1 VDDLDMKIT
10 HVIRGDDHVNN
21 TPRQIN
27 IMKALG
33 GSPPI
38 YAHLPTVLNDSGEKM
53 SKRNGAM
60 SVRDYQKGGYL
71 PEAILN
77 YLARLGWSHG
87 DAEIF
92 TKDQF
97 INWFD
102 LESLGRSPAQHNP
115 EKLLWLNHQYI
126 QNTDPVELAKLVK
139 PFANQLGLNTEIG
152 PDFLQVVGLIKD
164 RANTLIE
171 IAEAAKLF
179 YLPAPSLTPEQ
190 IAANIPSAI
199 IPALK
204 DLIEAIK
211 GAPET
216 KEAYAAAFKQVLT
229 QHQLKMPALAMPVRF
244 ALFATTQTPA
254 IDSVLVVLG
263 KEEALNRLSKVVQ

>member
-1 VDDLDMKIT
+1 VIDDMDMKIT

-33 GSPPI
+33 GTPPV

-60 SVRDYQKGGYL
+60 SVRDYQKAGYL

-87 DAEIF
+87 DAEVF
-92 TKDQF
+92 TKEQF
-97 INWFD
+97 VSWFD

-126 QNTDPVELAKLVK
+126 QNSDPEKLAAATK
-139 PFANQLGLNTEIG
+139 PFAHDLGIDTESG
-152 PDFLQVVGLIKD
+152 PDFVKVVGLLKD

-171 IAEAAKLF
+171 IAEGAKLF
-179 YLPAPSLTPEQ
+179 YLPAPNLSADQ
-190 IAANIPSAI
+190 IKENISESI
-199 IPALK
+199 VPALK
-204 DLIEAIK
+204 DLVSAIELSE
-211 GAPET
+211 PT
-216 KEAYAAAFKQVLT
+216 KEGYGAAFKQVLA
-229 QHQLKMPALAMPVRF
+229 QHQLKMPALAMPVRY

-254 IDSVLVVLG
+254 FDSVLVVLG
-263 KEEALNRLSKVVQ
+263 KDEEIRRLSEEL

>member
-1 VDDLDMKIT
+1 M
-10 HVIRGDDHVNN
+10 R
-21 TPRQIN
+21 
-27 IMKALG
+27 ALG
-33 GSPPI
+33 GVPPI

-60 SVRDYQKGGYL
+60 SVRDYQKAGYL

-87 DAEIF
+87 DAEVF
-92 TKDQF
+92 TKQQF
-97 INWFD
+97 VDWFD

-126 QNTDPVELAKLVK
+126 QNADPIALAEATK
-139 PFANQLGLNTEIG
+139 PFAHQIGIDTERG
-152 PDFLQVVGLIKD
+152 PDFVQVVGLLKD

-171 IAEAAKLF
+171 IAEGAKLF
-179 YLPAPSLTPEQ
+179 YLPAPNHSVAEIEQ
-190 IAANIPSAI
+190 NIPSAI
-199 IPALK
+199 VPAIK
-204 DLIEAIK
+204 DLIEALQHSE
-211 GAPET
+211 PS
-216 KEAYAAAFKQVLT
+216 KEAYSAIFKEVLAK
-229 QHQLKMPALAMPVRF
+229 HSIKMPALAMPVRY

-263 KEEALNRLSKVVQ
+263 RDEALNRLSKVVQ